1 MRRRRQKSKRPTP
14 KEPKLFRVI
23 TQDLVGS
30 LGILF
35 PGLSIFLWV
44 LQSVFGITLS
54 RRATVVEPN
63 DFHVRFFLIVSF
75 IVGPLMLVA
84 RLRRFSR
91 LFSVGQRVPGTIT
104 SVTFTWKDIGWI
116 VFSYEFGGMHMSNSN
131 IVWKTDRTSAL
142 EEGMPVT
149 VLVDRGRP
157 SRSVVLDLYT

>member
-1 MRRRRQKSKRPTP
+1 MKRRRQKSKRPTP

-23 TQDLVGS
+23 TQDFVGS

-54 RRATVVEPN
+54 RRATVVEP
-63 DFHVRFFLIVSF
+63 DGFVRSFLIVSF
-75 IVGPLMLVA
+75 IVGLLVLVA
-84 RLRRFSR
+84 RLMRFSR

-104 SVTFTWKDIGWI
+104 SVTFTWKGIGWI

-131 IVWKTDRTSAL
+131 MVWKTDRTSAL
-142 EEGMPVT
+142 EKEITVT
-149 VLVDRGRP
+149 ILIDPARP
-157 SRSVVLDLYT
+157 GRSVVLDLYT